1 MGIVNLTD
9 NSFFVSSRCSGV
21 ESARDLI
28 AKHLS
33 EGADIIDIG
42 ACSTKPGA
50 EEVSLETEWARLE
63 PVLKDLPQGIRLS
76 IDTFR
81 SEIVHRAHET
91 IGPFIVNDISAGRK
105 DPSMLPLVGSL
116 GMEYIAMHSLEHTSD
131 YCDYGGNILKAVHS
145 YFEEFALK
153 AGDNGIENWI
163 LDPGFGFGKSIE
175 QNWELLLGLET
186 LSNLGRPVLVGLS
199 RKSMI
204 YKPLGLTPET
214 CLTQTLEAEKVAA
227 GKGAAILRV
236 HDVAATKGYFSR

>member
-9 NSFFVSSRCSGV
+9 NSFFVSSRCKGV
-21 ESARDLI
+21 ESARELI
-28 AKHLS
+28 ARHLS
-33 EGADIIDIG
+33 EGADIIDLG

-50 EEVSLETEWARLE
+50 QEVSLETEWAHLE
-63 PVLKDLPQGIRLS
+63 PVLKGMPSGIRLS

-81 SEIVHRAHET
+81 SEIVHRAYQT

-105 DPSMLPLVGSL
+105 DPYMLPLVGSL
-116 GMEYIAMHSLEHTSD
+116 GLEYIAMHSLEHTSD

-153 AGDNGIENWI
+153 AADNGIKNWI
-163 LDPGFGFGKSIE
+163 LDPGFGFGKSVE

-186 LSNLGRPVLVGLS
+186 LGDLGRTILVGLS

-214 CLTQTLEAEKVAA
+214 CLAQTIEAEKLAVS
-227 GKGAAILRV
+227 KGAGILRV
-236 HDVAATKGYFSR
+236 HDVGALFA